1 MNWARTGSLP
11 LIAAHPPVAEVK
23 QRSVEGRLQMYAPTA
38 GDNFAGALGIAGP
51 GQGLSKQT
59 PEEKSQQV
67 ETMPRE
73 LKKQKQPIGH

>member
-1 MNWARTGSLP
+1 
-11 LIAAHPPVAEVK
+11 
-23 QRSVEGRLQMYAPTA
+23 MYAPTA